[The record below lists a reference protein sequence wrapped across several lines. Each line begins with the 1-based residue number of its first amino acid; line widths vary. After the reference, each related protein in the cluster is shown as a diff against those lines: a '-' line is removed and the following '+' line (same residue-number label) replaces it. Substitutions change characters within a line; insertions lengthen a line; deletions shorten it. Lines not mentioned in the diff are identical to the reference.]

1 MSVDVVDVVMVILG
15 IVPILEE
22 ILETSRMLS
31 WFYEPLLR
39 IIADSP
45 EWALE
50 LTQFKKYI
58 HTPPHKAHVYINIY
72 THT

>member
-45 EWALE
+45 E
-50 LTQFKKYI
+50 
-58 HTPPHKAHVYINIY
+58 
-72 THT
+72 